1 MCKTLH
7 VISLLFFWDLPK
19 LCSYQESEIFAQ
31 NGPEKVKRQERLDLI
46 SHFLDS
52 KLFPHFQQLMQKTS
66 HMFYQVFFKHPL
78 MMIQCSMQ
86 MQKKP
91 CDLLMQQEQYGTNV
105 PPTTKEEVHIY
116 AYQHNCN
123 NLPTRRREQEDF
135 NNGHKISVQNRVIF
149 HIWGFLLLLVP
160 IVEAD
165 KSEDELT
172 KIGFS

>member
-1 MCKTLH
+1 
-7 VISLLFFWDLPK
+7 
-19 LCSYQESEIFAQ
+19 
-31 NGPEKVKRQERLDLI
+31 
-46 SHFLDS
+46 
-52 KLFPHFQQLMQKTS
+52 
-66 HMFYQVFFKHPL
+66 

-86 MQKKP
+86 MQKNP
-91 CDLLMQQEQYGTNV
+91 VTSSCRRNNMALMC

-149 HIWGFLLLLVP
+149 HNTLGFLLLLVP

-165 KSEDELT
+165 KKWGWVDKNRIFIILQVASALGCS
-172 KIGFS
+172 IGTVRMFCSDYNAAHFLCFLWRFRKRDYRIMRALVFCSTPIYALLDNYLR

>member
-1 MCKTLH
+1 MFKSVSKRAARKNAMANFCQYTVVCK
-7 VISLLFFWDLPK
+7 
-19 LCSYQESEIFAQ
+19 C
-31 NGPEKVKRQERLDLI
+31 
-46 SHFLDS
+46 
-52 KLFPHFQQLMQKTS
+52 
-66 HMFYQVFFKHPL
+66 
-78 MMIQCSMQ
+78 
-86 MQKKP
+86 KKS

-105 PPTTKEEVHIY
+105 PPTTNEEVHIY

-149 HIWGFLLLLVP
+149 LIWGFLLLLVP

-172 KIGFS
+172 KKLDFHNFAVASAWLFNGLCKNVLQ